1 MPFMNLAQERCRR
14 DGLCI
19 AVCPL
24 ALLEKGQDGL
34 PRAIAEAEELCVRCG
49 HCVAVC
55 PEGCLS
61 LQAMPVELCPPM
73 QSAFRLSEAQ
83 CELFFRSRRSIRVYK
98 EKSVPQEELK
108 RLIEIARYAP
118 SGHNTQGARWLVV
131 SGREQLQGL
140 AGLVIDW
147 MRWMTANMPELAQAL
162 HMTRTIARW
171 EQGSDVILRGAP
183 ALIIAYAPKND
194 RMAPSTCT
202 LALAYLELA
211 ATSMGLGGCW
221 AGYFNAAASSFPPLI
236 EALALPEGHQS
247 YGAMMIGFPQYQYQ
261 RLPARKELDITW
273 RLE

>member
-1 MPFMNLAQERCRR
+1 MPFMNLAPERCRR

-19 AVCPL
+19 AVCPM
-24 ALLEKGQDGL
+24 ALLEKGPDGL
-34 PRAIAEAEELCVRCG
+34 PRAIAEAEELCVCCG

-73 QSAFRLSEAQ
+73 QPAFRLSEAQ
-83 CELFFRSRRSIRVYK
+83 CGHFLRSRRSIRVYK
-98 EKSVPQEELK
+98 EKSVPKEELN

-147 MRWMTANMPELAQAL
+147 MRWMTVNMPELAQAL
-162 HMTRTIARW
+162 HMARTIERW

-183 ALIIAYAPKND
+183 TVVVAYAPKND
-194 RMAPSTCT
+194 RMAPGTCT
-202 LALAYLELA
+202 IALSYLELA

-221 AGYFNAAASSFPPLI
+221 AGYFNAAATSFPPLI
-236 EALALPEGHQS
+236 EALALPEGNQS

-261 RLPARKELDITW
+261 RLPARKEPDITW